1 MCSMRRASCAVF
13 NDAIL
18 IAMTGTPQIFVDPT
32 TIMFLKLILA
42 LVLGGVIGTERA
54 VLARQPAGTRT
65 FALVSL
71 AACLFILMSN
81 YVDSAYLGVVN
92 FQPLQLAAGVVTGI
106 GFIGAGLIITRGETV
121 HGITT
126 AAGLWIATALG
137 MAVGFGLYAVAVFSA
152 LLALIVFTGM
162 WYIENRFKHWFD
174 EHEAPAASSYMPQK
188 HHSDI
193 LNG

>member
-1 MCSMRRASCAVF
+1 MRHVSCAVF
-13 NDAIL
+13 NDGIL

-32 TIMFLKLILA
+32 TIMFLKLVIA

-162 WYIENRFKHWFD
+162 WYIENRFKHWFE
-174 EHEAPAASSYMPQK
+174 EHEGSTASPYVPQK
-188 HHSDI
+188 HPGDI
-193 LNG
+193 LSG